1 MPIELNGKF
10 YITDEEGFLQ
20 NPDEWSEE
28 LAKKMAADDDC
39 ELGSDH
45 WEAIHFLRE
54 YYAQYAIAPPVRVLV
69 RHMGKRLGK
78 EKANS
83 PYLYELFPFGP
94 AKQACR
100 YAGLPKPTGCI

>member
-1 MPIELNGKF
+1 MPIELNGKI
-10 YITDEEGFLQ
+10 YVTDEEGFLQ

-39 ELGSDH
+39 ELGADH
-45 WEAIHFLRE
+45 WEAIHILRE

-94 AKQACR
+94 AKQTCR

>member
-1 MPIELNGKF
+1 MAIELNGTV
-10 YITDEEGFLQ
+10 YQADAEGFLS
-20 NPDEWSEE
+20 NPDEWSVE
-28 LAKKMAADDDC
+28 LATKMAADDGI
-39 ELGSDH
+39 ELGPDH
-45 WEAIHFLRE
+45 WEVINILRD
-54 YYAQYAIAPPVRVLV
+54 YYAQYAIAPPIRILI
-69 RHMGKRLGK
+69 RHMGRLLGR